1 MINGAILFILTL
13 MLVIPMTIMGTGSAI
28 ISFPMLIAVFF
39 YFCLKYRPS
48 VLSKKILISLLFY
61 LGFVFFV
68 ALVPLIH
75 STNAFELLTFV
86 FYGLFVFISSILLI
100 VCYSCH
106 YNNFQYVL
114 LRNLYLI
121 GSLNAIVSILVLV
134 STDFRDLI
142 YSIIDTSSIN
152 MEHLALGFRSSGLFF
167 FGGSV
172 MSLFH
177 CLIIYI
183 GLIYVRYKQTC
194 MKSKFVILDII
205 LIASN
210 VLAVFLSGRMGVLI
224 LIAGLCFI
232 LFTPSS
238 FTRAYKSVVV
248 KIITAVFSILACLI
262 TIYYDQ
268 FEMFI
273 VWAFELFINILNN
286 EEVTTASTEVL
297 KSMYHFPS
305 DMIFGEGLFSMID
318 LGIDSGY
325 VLLTWYFGILAIIAL
340 LSLFFAHFLIAIK
353 NNSNKDIL
361 AVYLF
366 CLFLI
371 LIGNIK
377 DTYLFGSNGLTQIY
391 FISILLCLY
400 GVRQTRHKPLI
411 IDLEN

>member
-1 MINGAILFILTL
+1 
-13 MLVIPMTIMGTGSAI
+13 
-28 ISFPMLIAVFF
+28 
-39 YFCLKYRPS
+39 
-48 VLSKKILISLLFY
+48 
-61 LGFVFFV
+61 
-68 ALVPLIH
+68 
-75 STNAFELLTFV
+75 
-86 FYGLFVFISSILLI
+86 
-100 VCYSCH
+100 
-106 YNNFQYVL
+106 
-114 LRNLYLI
+114 
-121 GSLNAIVSILVLV
+121 
-134 STDFRDLI
+134 
-142 YSIIDTSSIN
+142 
-152 MEHLALGFRSSGLFF
+152 
-167 FGGSV
+167 
-172 MSLFH
+172 
-177 CLIIYI
+177 
-183 GLIYVRYKQTC
+183 

-210 VLAVFLSGRMGVLI
+210 ALAVFLSGRMGVLI

-248 KIITAVFSILACLI
+248 KIITVVFSILACLI
-262 TIYYDQ
+262 TIYYEQ

-273 VWAFELFINILNN
+273 IWAFELFINILNN
-286 EEVTTASTEVL
+286 EGVTTASTEDL

-340 LSLFFAHFLIAIK
+340 LSLFFAHFLIVIK
-353 NNSNKDIL
+353 HNSNKDIL

-377 DTYLFGSNGLTQIY
+377 DTYLFGSNGLTQVY

>member
-13 MLVIPMTIMGTGSAI
+13 MLVIPMTVIGIGSAI
-28 ISFPMLIAVFF
+28 IAFPVLIIFFF
-39 YFCLKYRPS
+39 YFFLKCKPC
-48 VLSKKILISLLFY
+48 VLSKKALLSLLFY
-61 LGFVFFV
+61 LGFVVFV
-68 ALVPLIH
+68 ASVPLIH
-75 STNAFELLTFV
+75 LTNSFELLTFV
-86 FYGLFVFISSILLI
+86 FYGLFVFVSSILLI
-100 VCYSCH
+100 VCYRCH
-106 YNNFQYVL
+106 YSNFPYVL

-121 GSLNAIVSILVLV
+121 GSLNAVVAILVLL
-134 STDFRDLI
+134 SPNIRDLI
-142 YSIIDTSSIN
+142 YSVVDTSAVN

-183 GLIYVRYKQTC
+183 GLIYVRYKQTYI
-194 MKSKFVILDII
+194 KSKLFILDVI

-210 VLAVFLSGRMGVLI
+210 ALAVFLSGRMGVLV
-224 LIAGLCFI
+224 LIAGFCVV

-248 KIITAVFSILACLI
+248 KIIIVVFSILACVIAL
-262 TIYYDQ
+262 YYEQ
-268 FEMFI
+268 FAMFL
-273 VWAFELFINILNN
+273 VWAFELFINMFNN

-305 DMIFGEGLFSMID
+305 DMIFGEGLFSMVD

-325 VLLTWYFGILAIIAL
+325 VLLTWYFGILAVVAL
-340 LSLFFAHFLIAIK
+340 LTLLFAQSLIVLK
-353 NNSNKDIL
+353 NCKNKDML

-377 DTYLFGSNGLTQIY
+377 DTYLFGSNGLTQVY
-391 FISILLCLY
+391 FISMLLCLY
-400 GVRQTRHKPLI
+400 GVRQTQHIPLNKDI
-411 IDLEN
+411 EN